1 MLLKCGTFSIIMK
14 TVKVFSIVRQ
24 SVVVNRMSG
33 EFGLICIKPI
43 AVKEEENSKWTPSEE
58 YTKLAISL
66 YDSHKYASL
75 LRVNNSVII
84 TLEYHE
90 SGVTTYVTKDKVE
103 KTHDTTGWYVSDVE
117 QAIYIDVDEIRADMN
132 INRYIPSIIRGIDSA
147 SIANIKTSL
156 F

>member
-43 AVKEEENSKWTPSEE
+43 AVKEENGKWTSSEE
-58 YTKLAISL
+58 HTKLAISL

-90 SGVTTYVTKDKVE
+90 SGVTTYVTKEEVE
-103 KTHDTTGWYVSDVE
+103 KTHDKTGWYVSDVE
-117 QAIYIDVDEIRADMN
+117 QAIYIDVDEVRSDMN
-132 INRYIPSIIRGIDSA
+132 IDRYIPSIIRGIDSA